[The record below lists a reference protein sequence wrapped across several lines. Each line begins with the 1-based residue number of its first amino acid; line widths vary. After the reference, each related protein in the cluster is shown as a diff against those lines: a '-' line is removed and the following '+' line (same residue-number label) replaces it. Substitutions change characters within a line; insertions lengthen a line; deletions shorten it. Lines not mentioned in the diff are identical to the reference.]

1 MTVNK
6 SRKPLIIG
14 IILLA
19 TVSVTVG
26 YAAYHNVH
34 HPEEKVTVIRIGST
48 APGHLKFILGREKGW
63 WDQEFARDGIKVEYY
78 PFSGGGQEA
87 MTALATG
94 GLDIA
99 YTASTPALRTAG
111 SGANVKLIGLSSYG
125 RPGVGGNV
133 FAVRK
138 DSPINAVKD
147 LKGKK
152 VAFLTGT
159 SGHSSI
165 AKALKFV
172 GLSLKDIDGL
182 NLAFE
187 ASGPALVRGDIDAI
201 SGNLTTFTP
210 LLETGSIRVIPDLR
224 PRAEWSNPSAIS
236 ANGDFLKKHPSLVK
250 RFLKIDLEAARWAD
264 ANPAETIRIFSG
276 ATKKI
281 ESAVQRDYPDNKF
294 YQYPR
299 IIPKAIEGF
308 KAEEAFLQE
317 AGLAN
322 GGVDYGRWIDSSII
336 DQVYAESP
344 GK

>member
-1 MTVNK
+1 
-6 SRKPLIIG
+6 
-14 IILLA
+14 
-19 TVSVTVG
+19 
-26 YAAYHNVH
+26 
-34 HPEEKVTVIRIGST
+34 
-48 APGHLKFILGREKGW
+48 LKFILGREKGW

-94 GLDIA
+94 GLDIT

-111 SGANVKLIGLSSYG
+111 SGADVKLIGLSSYG

-138 DSPINAVKD
+138 DSQIYSVKD

-172 GLSLKDIDGL
+172 GLSLKDIQGL
-182 NLAFE
+182 NLASE
-187 ASGPALVRGDIDAI
+187 ASGMALVRGDIDAI
-201 SGNLTTFTP
+201 STNLNTVTP
-210 LLETGSIRVIPDLR
+210 LLETGAIRVVLDQR
-224 PRAEWSNPSAIS
+224 PRAEWANPSAIS

-264 ANPAETIRIFSG
+264 AHPAETIKIYSE
-276 ATKKI
+276 ATRKI
-281 ESAVQRDYPDNKF
+281 ESAVKRDYPDNKF
-294 YQYPR
+294 YQYPKIVQR
-299 IIPKAIEGF
+299 AIEGF
-308 KAEEAFLQE
+308 KAEEEFLKE

-322 GGVDYGRWIDSSII
+322 GSVDYATWIDSRLI
-336 DQVYAESP
+336 DEVYA
-344 GK
+344 GQGDR